1 MKALATRPGSSFQFV
16 LKTELQTFIDN
27 KANSKHGAAV
37 PSQKKKDKKT
47 TRSSTSTPLEL
58 DPSTLQLDAAHFVDD
73 DGDCVP
79 QIPLTQVVAD
89 GRGLAIATVNE
100 ALPYLREKKNISHDA
115 LALLITED
123 VPAHLKGTATAA
135 TVTSLRFPVTYLPTS
150 DPLLIH
156 GCILQL
162 GDHEVHRVQ
171 QPDPATRMDVAETH
185 VLTIQLF
192 RDELST
198 LGADRRVT
206 HHASY
211 PTGANAASL
220 QCIDL

>member
-1 MKALATRPGSSFQFV
+1 MG
-16 LKTELQTFIDN
+16 
-27 KANSKHGAAV
+27 
-37 PSQKKKDKKT
+37 
-47 TRSSTSTPLEL
+47 
-58 DPSTLQLDAAHFVDD
+58 VD
-73 DGDCVP
+73 
-79 QIPLTQVVAD
+79 L
-89 GRGLAIATVNE
+89 VNE

-123 VPAHLKGTATAA
+123 VPAHLKGTAT
-135 TVTSLRFPVTYLPTS
+135 VSSLRFPVTYLPTS

-156 GCILQL
+156 GCILQF
-162 GDHEVHRVQ
+162 GDHDVHRVQ
-171 QPDPATRMDVAETH
+171 QPDPATSMDVAETH

-206 HHASY
+206 HQASY